1 MTTLIQCITEMQ
13 QQGSSLVYLSKQNS
27 KTEILKLIIMKTK
40 QFIAIILTTSA
51 VLTSHAARAQENEE
65 KSAQS
70 SQITFAYPLGTN
82 GIDAISTPNRFS
94 VNVLYGV
101 NGGLDGLELGGIM
114 NYNHGDVN
122 GMQLAGVA
130 NINREQTNGL
140 MWAGC
145 FNLALDD
152 AEGVQLSEINIASG
166 DFNGVQAGVF
176 NYARGLKGVQ
186 FGLVN
191 IVGEDNGA
199 VPIGLINIVRG
210 GYYELEFSTS
220 EVLYTNVNYKMGVE
234 HFYTIF
240 KLGSSRYE
248 SNPVYSFGLGFGSML
263 SLAEKHKISM
273 DLSVNHIV
281 YNEEWSSDDNCLS
294 KIDLSYRFYPFE
306 HVGLFAGPSFN
317 WYVSEMRV
325 DERMGTLNIPAHAHQ
340 FSHNNNENWMWLGF
354 NAGIA
359 YRF

>member
-1 MTTLIQCITEMQ
+1 
-13 QQGSSLVYLSKQNS
+13 
-27 KTEILKLIIMKTK
+27 MKTR
-40 QFIAIILTTSA
+40 QLIAIILAASA
-51 VLTSHAARAQENEE
+51 TLTINEIEAQNNQKEQ
-65 KSAQS
+65 AQP
-70 SQITFAYPLGTN
+70 SQFTFAYPLGTN
-82 GIDAISTPNRFS
+82 GIDAISIRNRFS
-94 VNVLYGV
+94 VNVLYGI
-101 NGGLDGLELGGIM
+101 NGGLDGLEIGGIL

-122 GMQLAGVA
+122 GVQLAWVS
-130 NINREQTNGL
+130 NINREHTNGL

-145 FNLALDD
+145 FNLTMDD
-152 AEGVQLSEINIASG
+152 SRGMQLADLNIAAG
-166 DFNGVQAGVF
+166 DFTGLQAGMF
-176 NYARGLKGVQ
+176 NYAGGLRGVQ

-210 GYYELEFSTS
+210 GYYELEFVAS

-294 KIDLSYRFYPFE
+294 KLDLSYRFYILE
-306 HVGLFAGPSFN
+306 HVALVAGPSFN
-317 WYVSEMRV
+317 WYVSEMMV
-325 DERMGTLNIPAHAHQ
+325 DDSFGTLNIPSNAHNFRHDNKEQ
-340 FSHNNNENWMWLGF
+340 WMWLGF
-354 NAGIA
+354 NVGLA

>member
-1 MTTLIQCITEMQ
+1 
-13 QQGSSLVYLSKQNS
+13 
-27 KTEILKLIIMKTK
+27 MKTR
-40 QFIAIILTTSA
+40 QLIAIILATSA
-51 VLTSHAARAQENEE
+51 ALTCHEIKAQENEKE
-65 KSAQS
+65 PVQG

-82 GIDAISTPNRFS
+82 GIDAISVPNRFS
-94 VNVLYGV
+94 VNVLYGI
-101 NGGLDGLELGGIM
+101 NGGLDGLELGGIF
-114 NYNHGDVN
+114 NYNDGDVN

-130 NINREQTNGL
+130 NINREHTSGL

-145 FNLALDD
+145 FNLALDHSQ
-152 AEGVQLSEINIASG
+152 GVQLADVNIATG
-166 DFNGVQAGVF
+166 DFTGVQAGVF
-176 NYARGLKGVQ
+176 NYAGGLRGVQ

-210 GYYELEFSTS
+210 GYYELEFATS

-294 KIDLSYRFYPFE
+294 KFDLSYRFYPLK
-306 HVGLFAGPSFN
+306 HVGVFAGPSFN
-317 WYVSEMRV
+317 WYVSETRV
-325 DERMGTLNIPAHAHQ
+325 DESMGTLNIPANAHN
-340 FSHNNNENWMWLGF
+340 FSRDNNEQWMWLGF
-354 NAGIA
+354 NVGIA